1 MIVLVA
7 AGTASTARAQTHA
20 GDIVLMLINSRLATS
35 GGPSGSYMGP
45 LTGRVFDGFFPSGGS
60 TTAPGFESAPGLLQ
74 PGETIRVDFAREVLY
89 WNGTQLTTSPRSMTV
104 GLGSSQV
111 TLSGTDFSGK
121 PGFEIAGGDPT
132 TGAFHQHPFFQIG
145 SGAPAGVYG
154 AIMRLAMVRSGSNG
168 PVTFGT
174 SLPFLMTFRR
184 NASSLSPAAG
194 LNAMADVLATVP
206 DVPPAVPEP
215 TTLGLAAAGAIAGL
229 AARFRRRP
237 RKNRN
242 RNTVASASAM
252 H

>member
-1 MIVLVA
+1 MLVA
-7 AGTASTARAQTHA
+7 AGATSAAHAQTHS

-35 GGPSGSYMGP
+35 GGPSGSYTGP

-60 TTAPGFESAPGLLQ
+60 TTSPGFDSAPGLLQ

-111 TLSGTDFSGK
+111 TLSPTDFSGK
-121 PGFEIAGGDPT
+121 TGFEIAGGEPN
-132 TGAFHQHPFFQIG
+132 GAFHQHPFFQIG
-145 SGAPAGVYG
+145 SEAPAGVYG

-184 NASSLSPAAG
+184 NASTLNPAAG

-237 RKNRN
+237 RKNRT
-242 RNTVASASAM
+242 RNTFASAYVM